1 MGGGFSIKTLLIAAA
16 ASAIAAIVVPMFWE
30 RGTVFAAAMTPVIVS
45 IVSELLQRP
54 TEKVSEVT
62 ARRVGSVGS
71 KPREDEEFD
80 PLAPAPTEEVEALPQ
95 TTTPRA
101 VHKRPLSGRQWRLAI
116 VTGLIAFAGAAGVV
130 TASELIAGDPVS
142 GDGGSTTF
150 FGGSEQDEDATPTPT
165 PSVEER
171 ETPTPDADA
180 DHHSDAH
187 TDTHR
192 HADGGPP
199 GRAGA
204 ASGHADADA
213 LTPSAAMAKDRIP
226 TSRIVRTARI
236 ARLAAGQGTRQLGTQ
251 AANLTR
257 DDKGRQA
264 ALERRHIE
272 AAEQIVTA
280 LGTMKG
286 AAMKLGQVL
295 SFLDVGLVPEEYR
308 DEFQRKL
315 GELRD
320 AAPNVRFADMRK
332 VIESE
337 LEAPVD
343 ELFATFEEEPVA
355 AASIGQVYRASLH
368 DGRDVA
374 VKVQYPGVAQAV
386 RADMQNLGMILRL
399 MKQVAPGLDVK
410 ATAEEL
416 RARIGEELDYELEAQ
431 NQRSLARIFRG
442 HPFIVVPDV
451 MTALSRERV
460 LVSELVHGAGFD
472 AIKEMD
478 QATRDR
484 VGEIVFRFY
493 FGCMYRHHQFSGDPH
508 PGNFMLLDDGKVAFL
523 DFGLFKVMPKEL
535 IEIELACQRAGHEG
549 DGERL
554 HEIWAE
560 TGFLAHPDRFRP
572 DKLLAQFRDATWWY
586 VLDEDIE
593 LQPEIATQVMIDMSD
608 PRSQHFGQMRHET
621 LPADHLFGRRV
632 EMLTLAV
639 LSQLRCHANFHRI
652 AREWMYGDAPV
663 TELGRQEAAFYGT

>member
-1 MGGGFSIKTLLIAAA
+1 
-16 ASAIAAIVVPMFWE
+16 V
-30 RGTVFAAAMTPVIVS
+30 
-45 IVSELLQRP
+45 
-54 TEKVSEVT
+54 
-62 ARRVGSVGS
+62 
-71 KPREDEEFD
+71 
-80 PLAPAPTEEVEALPQ
+80 
-95 TTTPRA
+95 
-101 VHKRPLSGRQWRLAI
+101 
-116 VTGLIAFAGAAGVV
+116 
-130 TASELIAGDPVS
+130 
-142 GDGGSTTF
+142 
-150 FGGSEQDEDATPTPT
+150 
-165 PSVEER
+165 
-171 ETPTPDADA
+171 
-180 DHHSDAH
+180 
-187 TDTHR
+187 
-192 HADGGPP
+192 
-199 GRAGA
+199 
-204 ASGHADADA
+204 
-213 LTPSAAMAKDRIP
+213 AKDRIP
-226 TSRIVRTARI
+226 TSRIARTARI

-251 AANLTR
+251 AANLRR
-257 DDKGRQA
+257 DEKGRQA
-264 ALERRHIE
+264 ALERRHVE

-286 AAMKLGQVL
+286 AAMKMGQVL

-320 AAPNVRFADMRK
+320 AAPNVRFSDMRK

-337 LEAPVD
+337 LEADIEDV
-343 ELFATFEEEPVA
+343 FAAFDEEPIA
-355 AASIGQVYRASLH
+355 AASIGQVYRAQLP
-368 DGRDVA
+368 DGREVA

-399 MKQVAPGLDVK
+399 MKQIAPGLDVK
-410 ATAEEL
+410 ATAEEV
-416 RARIGEELDYELEAQ
+416 RDRIGDELDYELEAQ

-451 MTALSRERV
+451 VTALSREKV
-460 LVSELVHGAGFD
+460 IVSEFVHGAGFD
-472 AIKEMD
+472 AIKEYD

-484 VGEIVFRFY
+484 VGEIVFRFF

-508 PGNFMLLDDGKVAFL
+508 PGNFMLMDDGKVAFL

-560 TGFLAHPDRFRP
+560 TGFLASPDRFRP

-586 VLDEDIE
+586 VLDAEIALE
-593 LQPEIATQVMIDMSD
+593 PEIATQVLIDMSD

-639 LSQLRCHANFHRI
+639 LSQLRMRANFHRI
-652 AREWMYGDAPV
+652 AREWMYGEPPV
-663 TELGRQEAAFYGT
+663 TDLGREEAEFYGV